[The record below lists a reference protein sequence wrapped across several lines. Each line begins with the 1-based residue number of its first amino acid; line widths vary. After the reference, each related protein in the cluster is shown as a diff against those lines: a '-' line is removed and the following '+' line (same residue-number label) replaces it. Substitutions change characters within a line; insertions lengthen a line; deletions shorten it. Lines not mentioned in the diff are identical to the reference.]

1 MKLRAAG
8 RRVRLWLLFRS
19 PAAYRRQRRRL
30 PRGSEPCVGPTS
42 HRNLRYAPIS
52 NALRSFR
59 PAKNVT
65 LSPANPLPRL
75 SFRLAKPPARCA
87 WPDQTGVKLPA
98 AARTCDR
105 LRQWPLFRS
114 PRAYRRQ
121 RRGLPRDPGPP
132 VSPTSHRNLRCAPI
146 SSALRHFRLFS
157 ATGLTVQQNSL
168 DIDSIARKPAPK
180 AKFQVRGQRSEVR
193 GQRSEVS
200 GVRCQV
206 PGCQAFSLRS

>member
-1 MKLRAAG
+1 MGETRERFQVPVVRPSRFAREQLSVLRK
-8 RRVRLWLLFRS
+8 RNRILTPEHLILLR
-19 PAAYRRQRRRL
+19 
-30 PRGSEPCVGPTS
+30 
-42 HRNLRYAPIS
+42 
-52 NALRSFR
+52 
-59 PAKNVT
+59 
-65 LSPANPLPRL
+65 RL
-75 SFRLAKPPARCA
+75 SFRSAKPPARCA

-168 DIDSIARKPAPK
+168 DSIPSPANPLPRLSFRLAGPPAALTLAGYIKGKTHVSTLPAPHGASHK
-180 AKFQVRGQRSEVR
+180 APV
-193 GQRSEVS
+193 
-200 GVRCQV
+200 
-206 PGCQAFSLRS
+206 

>member
-1 MKLRAAG
+1 MTMFPTREKRYTIA
-8 RRVRLWLLFRS
+8 RK
-19 PAAYRRQRRRL
+19 PAPKAKFQV
-30 PRGSEPCVGPTS
+30 SQ
-42 HRNLRYAPIS
+42 APG
-52 NALRSFR
+52 ALR
-59 PAKNVT
+59 
-65 LSPANPLPRL
+65 L
-75 SFRLAKPPARCA
+75 
-87 WPDQTGVKLPA
+87 PDQTGVKLPA

-168 DIDSIARKPAPK
+168 DTP
-180 AKFQVRGQRSEVR
+180 QTRSQ
-193 GQRSEVS
+193 G
-200 GVRCQV
+200 
-206 PGCQAFSLRS
+206 

>member
-1 MKLRAAG
+1 MTM
-8 RRVRLWLLFRS
+8 F
-19 PAAYRRQRRRL
+19 
-30 PRGSEPCVGPTS
+30 
-42 HRNLRYAPIS
+42 
-52 NALRSFR
+52 ALR
-59 PAKNVT
+59 KNVT
-65 LSPANPLPRL
+65 LSPAIPLWRL
-75 SFRLAKPPARCA
+75 SFRSAKPPARCA

-180 AKFQVRGQRSEVR
+180 AKFQVSEA
-193 GQRSEVS
+193 
-200 GVRCQV
+200 
-206 PGCQAFSLRS
+206 PGRAALGRIKQE